1 MCGEMDI
8 LENVNGVN
16 QAWGTLHCDVYF
28 NGECVETDGLG
39 SSTVPNTTAL
49 QGNFHRYTLEVD
61 RSADIEA
68 IRWFLDGSLYWQVT
82 TEELSTEVWDQ
93 TVHVPYFILL
103 NLAIGG
109 SMPNNKAG
117 ITTPTA
123 ATASTG
129 TMTVDYVAVYNK

>member
-1 MCGEMDI
+1 MDI
-8 LENVNGVN
+8 MENVNAVN
-16 QAWGTLHCDVYF
+16 RVWGTLHCDVYT

-39 SSTVPNTTAL
+39 GNTVPTTVV
-49 QGNFHRYTLEVD
+49 QGNFHTYTLEVD

-68 IRWFLDGSLYWQVT
+68 IRWFLDGTLYWQVT
-82 TEELSTEVWDQ
+82 SDDLSEDVWTQ

-117 ITTPTA
+117 ITTPTT
-123 ATASTG
+123 ATAETG
-129 TMTVDYVAVYNK
+129 TMTVDYVAVYNKAA